1 MSSACSS
8 IKTTDKNGDL
18 SFINKEATQWRDIPA
33 KPIEYAPKEETI
45 FLSGGLTLLQDKLV
59 EAALNSMDIHFIALP
74 NPNFESFQKG
84 KAYGNR
90 GQCNPTYFTVGNL
103 VKYLQNLR
111 DEKGLSAEEIVQKYV
126 YITAGGCGPC
136 RFGMYIT
143 EYKKALRDAG
153 FDGFRLTSF
162 EHDKGIFQ
170 GDEIDDNILNFSPQ
184 FFITLIK
191 SVIIG
196 DIINI
201 LTYKMRP
208 FEVKKGSVNEAIE
221 KCKEIVT
228 QAFLSHSSLIK
239 AMWKCRSVLEQVKL
253 DRLQAKAKVMV
264 MGEFWAA
271 MTEGDGNYNLHK
283 FLEAEGAECIPQ
295 PIVNRLMLSIWE
307 AEQALKSRE
316 QLEVK
321 NSKKVDF
328 SNAKTRILIKAGKAA
343 IKTHFALYAKA
354 IGLHDYEIPDMD
366 ELAKL
371 AKEYYTLECSGGEG
385 HLEVAHLIESVKHNL
400 SHLVISIKPFG
411 CMPSSAV
418 SDGVQSLVTSRYPQ
432 ANFLSIETSGEGAAN
447 FYSRVQMALFKA
459 KQSAKEEFERGL
471 HPKGISKGTSNDLL
485 QSNDD
490 KSFESFAGLT
500 PYQIEKLNNYLYQ
513 PKSEKA
519 GTAAQLIF
527 SLT

>member
-1 MSSACSS
+1 MSSSCSS
-8 IKTTDKNGDL
+8 IKMTDKNGDL
-18 SFINKEATQWRDIPA
+18 SFINKEATQWRDIPSKA
-33 KPIEYAPKEETI
+33 IEYAPKEETI

-59 EAALNSMDIHFIALP
+59 EAALNSMDINFIALP
-74 NPNFESFQKG
+74 NPNFESFQTG

-111 DEKGLSAEEIVQKYV
+111 DEKGLSTEEVVQKYV

-170 GDEIDDNILNFSPQ
+170 GDEIDENILNFSPK

-208 FEVKKGSVNEAIE
+208 YEIEKGSMKEAIE
-221 KCKEIVT
+221 KCKKIVT
-228 QAFLSHSSLIK
+228 QAFLDHSSLIK
-239 AMWKCRSVLEQVKL
+239 AMWKCRTVLEKVKL
-253 DRLQAKAKVMV
+253 DRLQPKAKVMV

-307 AEQALKSRE
+307 AEQALKNKE
-316 QLEVK
+316 QLEVEH
-321 NSKKVDF
+321 SKKVDF
-328 SNAKTRILIKAGKAA
+328 SNVKTRILINAGKAA
-343 IKTHFALYAKA
+343 IQTHFSLYAKA
-354 IGLHDYEIPDMD
+354 IGLHDYDIPNMD
-366 ELAKL
+366 ALAKL

-459 KQSAKEEFERGL
+459 KQSAKEEFEAL
-471 HPKGISKGTSNDLL
+471 EIPEHIP
-485 QSNDD
+485 
-490 KSFESFAGLT
+490 
-500 PYQIEKLNNYLYQ
+500 EKLNNYLYQ

-519 GTAAQLIF
+519 GTAAQLID
-527 SLT
+527 SIT

>member
-1 MSSACSS
+1 MSSACTS

-18 SFINKEATQWRDIPA
+18 SFINQEATQWRDIPS
-33 KPIEYAPKEETI
+33 KPIEYAPKEKTI

-59 EAALNSMDIHFIALP
+59 EAALNSMNINFIALP

-84 KAYGNR
+84 KAFGNR

-111 DEKGLSAEEIVQKYV
+111 DETGLSTEEIVKKYV

-153 FDGFRLTSF
+153 FEGFRLTSF

-170 GDEIDDNILNFSPQ
+170 GDEIDEKILNFTPQ

-191 SVIIG
+191 AVLIG

-208 FEVKKGSVNEAIE
+208 YEVNKGSVNKAIE
-221 KCKEIVT
+221 TCKNIVSS
-228 QAFLSHSSLIK
+228 AFLNHSSLIK
-239 AMWKCRSVLEQVKL
+239 AMWECRFVLAKVKL
-253 DRLQAKAKVMV
+253 DRLQPKAKVMV

-283 FLEAEGAECIPQ
+283 FLEDEGAECIPQ
-295 PIVNRLMLSIWE
+295 PIVNRLLLSLWE
-307 AEQALKSRE
+307 AEQALM
-316 QLEVK
+316 
-321 NSKKVDF
+321 KKEHLASESTKTIDF
-328 SNAKTRILIKAGKAA
+328 SNVKTRILISTGKTAV
-343 IKTHFALYAKA
+343 KTHFALYAKA
-354 IGLHDYEIPDMD
+354 IGLHDYEIPNMD
-366 ELAKL
+366 DLAAL
-371 AKEYYTLECSGGEG
+371 AKEYYTLDCSGGEG

-418 SDGVQSLVTSRYPQ
+418 SDGIQSLVTSRYPQ

-459 KQSAKEEFERGL
+459 KQLSKEEFEIL
-471 HPKGISKGTSNDLL
+471 EIPEHIP
-485 QSNDD
+485 
-490 KSFESFAGLT
+490 
-500 PYQIEKLNNYLYQ
+500 EKLNNYLYQ

-519 GTAAQLIF
+519 GTAAQLID
-527 SLT
+527 SLL